1 MKLILRSVRAL
12 PAIAALSLFLT
23 GCAGTAA
30 LMQQVDAAIGKGDY
44 RSAVA
49 AIRSNKDLYGSKNS
63 VLYNLDVGLLY
74 HYLGEPDSSNKFL
87 LQAER
92 EIEELYT
99 KSVTGQVL
107 SFVVN
112 DNLLSYEGE
121 DHEKVLVNVFLALNF
136 AEKGDIDAALVEARK
151 VDLKLRE
158 YTRQY
163 DGKNT
168 YKEDAFIRY
177 LTGVLYETAGEVNDA
192 FIAYRN
198 AYHTYRTYQSIYGTS
213 APDFLVDDVV
223 RTAALMNFEEERLE
237 FEKLGGKA
245 YDRTRRRNEGSV
257 LVVTYVGKGP
267 RKDQIRPSVS
277 IPDTAGIIH
286 TFQIAL
292 PKFEPRYFGGRE
304 YEVMLASGRD
314 TIVSRADVA
323 QNITAIAGKALD
335 DRIANIYLKSGGR
348 AVLKFLAAEKAKSDL
363 KKNQNKLINILGSIA
378 IDAVVAATEQADTRT
393 WRTLPAQIHLSRVHL
408 PAGSYFCTVSANDGN
423 FTLRD
428 IPVTVRPGR
437 TSFVIVDDVR

>member
-1 MKLILRSVRAL
+1 MKLIIERMRAL
-12 PAIAALSLFLT
+12 PAIAALSLFVA

-30 LMQQVDAAIGKGDY
+30 LQQQVDNAIGQGDY
-44 RSAVA
+44 RRAVA
-49 AIRSNKDLYGSKNS
+49 AIRNNTDLYGSKNS

-92 EIEELYT
+92 EIEDLFT
-99 KSVTGQVL
+99 KSVSGQIL

-112 DNLLSYEGE
+112 DNLLAYEGE

-136 AEKGDIDAALVEARK
+136 AEKRDIDAALVEARK

-198 AYHTYRTYQSIYGTS
+198 AYHTYKAYESTYGIT
-213 APDFLVDDVV
+213 APGFLLDDIV
-223 RTAALMNFEEERLE
+223 RTATQMNFEEERLE
-237 FEKLGGKA
+237 FEKLGGKP
-245 YDRTRRRNEGSV
+245 YDRRRRNDGSV

-267 RKDQIRPSVS
+267 QKSQIRPSVS
-277 IPDTAGIIH
+277 IADTAGIIH

-292 PKFEPRYFGGRE
+292 PKFEPRYSGGRE

-314 TIVSRADVA
+314 TIVSTADVA
-323 QNITAIAGKALD
+323 YNITAIAGKALD
-335 DRIANIYLKSGGR
+335 DRITNIYLKSGGR

-363 KKNQNKLINILGSIA
+363 KKNQNTLVNILGSIA
-378 IDAVVAATEQADTRT
+378 IDAIVAATEQADTRA
-393 WRTLPAQIHLSRVHL
+393 WRILPAQIHLSRIHL
-408 PAGSYFCTVSANDGN
+408 PVGSYVCAVSANDGN
-423 FTLRD
+423 FSLRD
-428 IPVTVRPGR
+428 VPVEVKPGK
-437 TSFVIVDDVR
+437 TSIVIVDDVR